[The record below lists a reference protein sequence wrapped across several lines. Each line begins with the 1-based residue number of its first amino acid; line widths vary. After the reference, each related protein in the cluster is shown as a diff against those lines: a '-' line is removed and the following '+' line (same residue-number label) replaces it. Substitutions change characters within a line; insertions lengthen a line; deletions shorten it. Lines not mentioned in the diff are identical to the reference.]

1 MSVQVVKLER
11 PNPRQEEFL
20 KCEKKY
26 VAFGGA
32 RGGGKSWAVRTKA
45 VLMALKY
52 PGIRILLV
60 RRTMPELESNH
71 LRFLRRQ
78 LAGVAEYKAVSRQ
91 LVFPG
96 GSVLELGYCA
106 CDGDMDRY
114 QGAEFDVICIDE
126 ATQLKEEWLR
136 QFAACLRGVN
146 EFPKRMYYM
155 DQLSAKLTGEYVA
168 ASEFGTYVER
178 LNAYLEANPE
188 ALTQYYSFFAD
199 LQASTETVSAA
210 FEQYRLETEGYIR
223 TGIVCYDGA
232 VPQYGVAVGQNLIC
246 REVDGETVVEQ
257 NDFRATFTASKLSF
271 WQDASEVAYVSNN
284 RLYITNIT
292 VLEGM
297 SIGEW
302 EISSENG
309 LVIRWMGG

>member
-1 MSVQVVKLER
+1 MMPPSPQGTVQE
-11 PNPRQEEFL
+11 Q
-20 KCEKKY
+20 
-26 VAFGGA
+26 
-32 RGGGKSWAVRTKA
+32 
-45 VLMALKY
+45 
-52 PGIRILLV
+52 LV
-60 RRTMPELESNH
+60 RQYSYLFQMAQQLNVALGQLESGGTAAPSGGTAAPAAEREQQYQT
-71 LRFLRRQ
+71 LKSMIVKTADTVQRR
-78 LAGVAEYKAVSRQ
+78 
-91 LVFPG
+91 
-96 GSVLELGYCA
+96 
-106 CDGDMDRY
+106 
-114 QGAEFDVICIDE
+114 
-126 ATQLKEEWLR
+126 
-136 QFAACLRGVN
+136 
-146 EFPKRMYYM
+146 M
-155 DQLSAKLTGEYVA
+155 DQLSAKLTG
-168 ASEFGTYVER
+168 
-178 LNAYLEANPE
+178 AYLEANPE

-210 FEQYRLETEGYIR
+210 FEQYRVETEGYIR

-232 VPQYGVAVGQNLIC
+232 VPQYGVAVGQNLTC

>member
-1 MSVQVVKLER
+1 MIVKTADTVQ
-11 PNPRQEEFL
+11 
-20 KCEKKY
+20 
-26 VAFGGA
+26 
-32 RGGGKSWAVRTKA
+32 
-45 VLMALKY
+45 
-52 PGIRILLV
+52 
-60 RRTMPELESNH
+60 RR
-71 LRFLRRQ
+71 
-78 LAGVAEYKAVSRQ
+78 
-91 LVFPG
+91 
-96 GSVLELGYCA
+96 
-106 CDGDMDRY
+106 
-114 QGAEFDVICIDE
+114 
-126 ATQLKEEWLR
+126 
-136 QFAACLRGVN
+136 
-146 EFPKRMYYM
+146 M

-257 NDFRATFTASKLSF
+257 NNFRATFTASKLSF

>member
-1 MSVQVVKLER
+1 MMPPSPQGTVQE
-11 PNPRQEEFL
+11 Q
-20 KCEKKY
+20 
-26 VAFGGA
+26 
-32 RGGGKSWAVRTKA
+32 
-45 VLMALKY
+45 
-52 PGIRILLV
+52 LV
-60 RRTMPELESNH
+60 RQYSYLFQMAQQLNVALGQLESGGTAAPTGGTAAPAAEREQQYQT
-71 LRFLRRQ
+71 LKSMIVKTADTVQRR
-78 LAGVAEYKAVSRQ
+78 
-91 LVFPG
+91 
-96 GSVLELGYCA
+96 
-106 CDGDMDRY
+106 
-114 QGAEFDVICIDE
+114 
-126 ATQLKEEWLR
+126 
-136 QFAACLRGVN
+136 
-146 EFPKRMYYM
+146 M

-188 ALTQYYSFFAD
+188 ALTQYYSFCSD
-199 LQASTETVSAA
+199 LQANMEAPFFKAVQTKPRNVPQSSSVI
-210 FEQYRLETEGYIR
+210 EGYIR

-232 VPQYGVAVGQNLIC
+232 VPQYGVAVGQNLTC

>member
-1 MSVQVVKLER
+1 MPPAPNGSPQQMAVAQYAYLFQMAQQLNLALGQLES
-11 PNPRQEEFL
+11 
-20 KCEKKY
+20 
-26 VAFGGA
+26 GGTGA
-32 RGGGKSWAVRTKA
+32 ASGGGTSTHQGTGRKESTGYQELKSLIVKTAR
-45 VLMALKY
+45 
-52 PGIRILLV
+52 LV
-60 RRTMPELESNH
+60 K
-71 LRFLRRQ
+71 RQ
-78 LAGVAEYKAVSRQ
+78 ME
-91 LVFPG
+91 
-96 GSVLELGYCA
+96 
-106 CDGDMDRY
+106 
-114 QGAEFDVICIDE
+114 
-126 ATQLKEEWLR
+126 
-136 QFAACLRGVN
+136 
-146 EFPKRMYYM
+146 
-155 DQLSAKLTGEYVA
+155 QLSARLEGEYVA
-168 ASEFGTYVER
+168 VSDFGTYVER
-178 LNAYLEANPE
+178 LSAYLEANPE

-232 VPQYGVAVGQNLIC
+232 VPQYGVAVGQNLTC

>member
-1 MSVQVVKLER
+1 MMPPSPRGSVQE
-11 PNPRQEEFL
+11 Q
-20 KCEKKY
+20 
-26 VAFGGA
+26 
-32 RGGGKSWAVRTKA
+32 
-45 VLMALKY
+45 
-52 PGIRILLV
+52 LV
-60 RRTMPELESNH
+60 RQYSYLFQMAQQLNVALGQLESGGTAVPSGGTAAPAAEREQQYQT
-71 LRFLRRQ
+71 LKSMIVKTADTVQRR
-78 LAGVAEYKAVSRQ
+78 
-91 LVFPG
+91 
-96 GSVLELGYCA
+96 
-106 CDGDMDRY
+106 
-114 QGAEFDVICIDE
+114 
-126 ATQLKEEWLR
+126 
-136 QFAACLRGVN
+136 
-146 EFPKRMYYM
+146 M

-232 VPQYGVAVGQNLIC
+232 VPQYGVAV
-246 REVDGETVVEQ
+246 EQ

>member
-1 MSVQVVKLER
+1 MMPPSPQGTVQE
-11 PNPRQEEFL
+11 Q
-20 KCEKKY
+20 
-26 VAFGGA
+26 
-32 RGGGKSWAVRTKA
+32 
-45 VLMALKY
+45 
-52 PGIRILLV
+52 LV
-60 RRTMPELESNH
+60 RQYSYLFQMAQQLNVALGQLESGGTAAPSGGTAAPAAEREQQYQT
-71 LRFLRRQ
+71 LKSMIVKTADTVQRR
-78 LAGVAEYKAVSRQ
+78 
-91 LVFPG
+91 
-96 GSVLELGYCA
+96 
-106 CDGDMDRY
+106 
-114 QGAEFDVICIDE
+114 
-126 ATQLKEEWLR
+126 
-136 QFAACLRGVN
+136 
-146 EFPKRMYYM
+146 M

-210 FEQYRLETEGYIR
+210 FEQYRVETEGYIR
-223 TGIVCYDGA
+223 TGIVYYDGA
-232 VPQYGVAVGQNLIC
+232 VPQYGVAVGQNLTC
-246 REVDGETVVEQ
+246 REGDGETGVEQ

>member
-1 MSVQVVKLER
+1 MPPAPNGSPQQMAVAQYAYLFQMAQQLNLALGQLES
-11 PNPRQEEFL
+11 
-20 KCEKKY
+20 
-26 VAFGGA
+26 GGTGA
-32 RGGGKSWAVRTKA
+32 ASGGGTSTHQGTGRKESTGYQELKSLIVKTAR
-45 VLMALKY
+45 
-52 PGIRILLV
+52 LV
-60 RRTMPELESNH
+60 K
-71 LRFLRRQ
+71 RQ
-78 LAGVAEYKAVSRQ
+78 
-91 LVFPG
+91 
-96 GSVLELGYCA
+96 
-106 CDGDMDRY
+106 
-114 QGAEFDVICIDE
+114 
-126 ATQLKEEWLR
+126 
-136 QFAACLRGVN
+136 
-146 EFPKRMYYM
+146 M
-155 DQLSAKLTGEYVA
+155 DQLSARLEGEYVA
-168 ASEFGTYVER
+168 VSDFGTYVER
-178 LNAYLEANPE
+178 LSAYLEANPE

-232 VPQYGVAVGQNLIC
+232 VPQYGVAVGQNLTC

-257 NDFRATFTASKLSF
+257 NEFRATFTASKLSF

>member
-1 MSVQVVKLER
+1 MPPAPNGSPQQMAVAQYAYLFQMAQQLNLALGQLET
-11 PNPRQEEFL
+11 
-20 KCEKKY
+20 
-26 VAFGGA
+26 GGA
-32 RGGGKSWAVRTKA
+32 GTSSSGGGTAGGGGTGKDSRGYQELKSMIVKTA
-45 VLMALKY
+45 
-52 PGIRILLV
+52 GLV
-60 RRTMPELESNH
+60 K
-71 LRFLRRQ
+71 RQ
-78 LAGVAEYKAVSRQ
+78 
-91 LVFPG
+91 
-96 GSVLELGYCA
+96 
-106 CDGDMDRY
+106 
-114 QGAEFDVICIDE
+114 
-126 ATQLKEEWLR
+126 
-136 QFAACLRGVN
+136 
-146 EFPKRMYYM
+146 M
-155 DQLSAKLTGEYVA
+155 DQLSARLEGEYVA
-168 ASEFGTYVER
+168 VSDFGTYVER
-178 LNAYLEANPE
+178 LSAYLEANPE
-188 ALTQYYSFFAD
+188 ALTQYYGFFAD

-302 EISSENG
+302 EILSENG

>member
-1 MSVQVVKLER
+1 MMPPSPQGTVQE
-11 PNPRQEEFL
+11 Q
-20 KCEKKY
+20 
-26 VAFGGA
+26 
-32 RGGGKSWAVRTKA
+32 
-45 VLMALKY
+45 
-52 PGIRILLV
+52 LV
-60 RRTMPELESNH
+60 RQYSYLFQMAQQLNVALVQLESGGTAAPSGGTAAPAAEREQQYQT
-71 LRFLRRQ
+71 LKSMIVKTADTVQRR
-78 LAGVAEYKAVSRQ
+78 
-91 LVFPG
+91 
-96 GSVLELGYCA
+96 
-106 CDGDMDRY
+106 
-114 QGAEFDVICIDE
+114 
-126 ATQLKEEWLR
+126 
-136 QFAACLRGVN
+136 
-146 EFPKRMYYM
+146 M

-210 FEQYRLETEGYIR
+210 FEQYRVETEGYIR

-232 VPQYGVAVGQNLIC
+232 VPQYGVAVGQNLTC